1 MLPLTIQK
9 VSKKEAH
16 ARFETIATQ
25 LGIVELANKYP
36 NELSG
41 GQKQRTSAARAFIH
55 EPSLIFADEPT
66 GALDSKSASS
76 LLETLSQLNK
86 ERQATIMMVTHDP
99 AAASYSSS
107 VVFIKDGQIYTRL
120 TRGTQSRQEFFKD
133 IMKTQA
139 VLGGVHQ

>member
-1 MLPLTIQK
+1 MKENIVLPLTIQK

-76 LLETLSQLNK
+76 
-86 ERQATIMMVTHDP
+86 
-99 AAASYSSS
+99 Y
-107 VVFIKDGQIYTRL
+107 
-120 TRGTQSRQEFFKD
+120 
-133 IMKTQA
+133 
-139 VLGGVHQ
+139 